1 MLCWYYIYDCIH
13 VYAYSM
19 RLVTFRP
26 FFGVSMVF
34 VCMYGCMWMGGWIGL
49 DWMDGWCVVVVV
61 VVVGCA
67 LCVMVI

>member
-1 MLCWYYIYDCIH
+1 
-13 VYAYSM
+13 
-19 RLVTFRP
+19 VTFRH

-34 VCMYGCMWMGGWIGL
+34 VCMSGCMWIGL
-49 DWMDGWCVVVVV
+49 DGWCVV